1 MLWSKSKT
9 TSHTNRLH
17 NKNTLATGHSVP
29 LRIRA
34 NKPLNLSSLAKEVDP
49 EASRRETPKTPTR
62 SQAEWES

>member
-34 NKPLNLSSLAKEVDP
+34 SKPLNLRILAKEVDP
-49 EASRRETPKTPTR
+49 EAFLRETPKPPTH
-62 SQAEWES
+62 SQAEWE